1 MSSLHYH
8 EPTTSNQYES
18 RRKLVANLLHTY
30 ELICTGSSGRNFRGR
45 GWPHRYNNNN
55 NNSNNNKIII
65 IIIII
70 TDLCS
75 AFRSEDT
82 EALKDT
88 EALVRFYHY
97 RNTI

>member
-30 ELICTGSSGRNFRGR
+30 ELICTGASGQNFRGR

-55 NNSNNNKIII
+55 NNNNNNTVVHLGDTKAV
-65 IIIII
+65 
-70 TDLCS
+70 LCGTMPG
-75 AFRSEDT
+75 R
-82 EALKDT
+82 
-88 EALVRFYHY
+88 
-97 RNTI
+97 